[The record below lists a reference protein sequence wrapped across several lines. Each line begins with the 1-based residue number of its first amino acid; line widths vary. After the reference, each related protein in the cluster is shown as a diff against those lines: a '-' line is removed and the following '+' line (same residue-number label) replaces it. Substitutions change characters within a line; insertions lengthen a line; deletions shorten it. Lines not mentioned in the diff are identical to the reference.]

1 MNLPLHAI
9 KIANLE
15 QRPAKLE
22 KQLRRREIL
31 MNSREVRP
39 VDFGDIPRPISE
51 LRQIG

>member
-22 KQLRRREIL
+22 KAVEAERDPDEQ
-31 MNSREVRP
+31 
-39 VDFGDIPRPISE
+39 
-51 LRQIG
+51 